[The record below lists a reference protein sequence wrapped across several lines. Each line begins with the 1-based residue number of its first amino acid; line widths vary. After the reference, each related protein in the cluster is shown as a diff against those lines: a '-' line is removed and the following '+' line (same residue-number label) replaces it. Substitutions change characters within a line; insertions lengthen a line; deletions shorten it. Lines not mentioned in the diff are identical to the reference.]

1 MDPKVYLA
9 IDNCYASKRWIR
21 PAEWLKNIR
30 SLGLRY
36 IEASADTE
44 CDPMYM
50 GEAFTRDW
58 IEEVRRECEAQDMC
72 VKNVYSGHGTYATS
86 GLTHYDERVIVRFR
100 DGWMKKQID
109 TANALGAGFGFFAH
123 GFEELLL
130 QDDALYSEK
139 LEQLYDTLADIA
151 AYAAQTGMNYVGVEQ
166 MYSPHQ
172 PPWTI
177 DGAEK
182 LMREV
187 YRRGGAP
194 FYITEDLGHMNGQ
207 QFFAM
212 PDADALRDKIEAGR
226 RGVRARR
233 FWVGTEKA
241 HAIYQRAIAGEIDA
255 GAAVGAILEDAQAHP
270 HIFSRPE
277 DWSIDAWV
285 RRLGCYSPIVHLQQS
300 DGKSS
305 PHWPFSAE
313 FNAKGVVRAEEVLRA
328 LVAAYAQED
337 DPTMPPKCGE
347 VVLTLEPFISTAGN
361 TFDLMDDLRESVA
374 YWRKWIPRDGM
385 YLSEIR
391 RNLEQQ

>member
-86 GLTHYDERVIVRFR
+86 GLSHYDERVIARFR

-109 TANALGAGFGFFAH
+109 TANAMGAGFGFFAH

-139 LEQLYDTLADIA
+139 LEQLYDTLANIA

-187 YRRGGAP
+187 FRRSGAP

-212 PDADALRDKIEAGR
+212 PDAD
-226 RGVRARR
+226 
-233 FWVGTEKA
+233 
-241 HAIYQRAIAGEIDA
+241 
-255 GAAVGAILEDAQAHP
+255 
-270 HIFSRPE
+270 
-277 DWSIDAWV
+277 
-285 RRLGCYSPIVHLQQS
+285 
-300 DGKSS
+300 
-305 PHWPFSAE
+305 
-313 FNAKGVVRAEEVLRA
+313 VLR
-328 LVAAYAQED
+328 E
-337 DPTMPPKCGE
+337 K
-347 VVLTLEPFISTAGN
+347 I
-361 TFDLMDDLRESVA
+361 
-374 YWRKWIPRDGM
+374 
-385 YLSEIR
+385 
-391 RNLEQQ
+391 